1 MPLSIDKLDKLLET
15 KGFVSNKYYTIE
27 DLCMYVEL
35 VSISD
40 ADVFLLYI
48 PSKYK
53 FSVKNKSNVYKL
65 KYFNYEDEEENTA
78 DDYAGEMDE
87 YLLENTYREIDI
99 GINAGHKDPNIAS
112 YLEKNYKRPII
123 LKDISEEDN
132 KEVRDTV
139 RQLKRL
145 RLCVQNVNY
154 KVTIMYKHY
163 ICSIK
168 RDDSI
173 ECYSI
178 KKYNGS
184 KYKKLFVTTDL
195 ETLYSNI
202 DSLKLNLTTVR
213 KGLYHILD
221 KNQFNHTK
229 TLQRLLD
236 TKNDIIEF
244 SDRAY
249 SKKLEYDKYY
259 QEAVD
264 MLKNIKNSEKQKL
277 SVLFE
282 LNQKFKDPSLN
293 KGLHNDIDRTHQL
306 SKLQQEIS
314 DIKKIKEEIV
324 KTLFDLK
331 SKKEDTMLMVDKIMF
346 DNNVMIECVI
356 RNFSELEKIC

>member
-1 MPLSIDKLDKLLET
+1 
-15 KGFVSNKYYTIE
+15 
-27 DLCMYVEL
+27 
-35 VSISD
+35 
-40 ADVFLLYI
+40 
-48 PSKYK
+48 
-53 FSVKNKSNVYKL
+53 
-65 KYFNYEDEEENTA
+65 NYEDEEENTA

-87 YLLENTYREIDI
+87 YLIENTYREIDI
-99 GINAGHKDPNIAS
+99 GINPGDKDPNIAP
-112 YLEKNYKRPII
+112 YLEENYKRPIT

-145 RLCVQNVNY
+145 RFCVQNVKY

-184 KYKKLFVTTDL
+184 KSKKLFVTTDL
-195 ETLYSNI
+195 ETLYSKI
-202 DSLKLNLTTVR
+202 DSLTLNLSTVR

-264 MLKNIKNSEKQKL
+264 MLENIKHSEKQKL
-277 SVLFE
+277 SVLYE

-293 KGLHNDIDRTHQL
+293 KGLHTDIDRTHQI
-306 SKLQQEIS
+306 SKLQKEIS
-314 DIKKIKEEIV
+314 DIQKIKEEIV
-324 KTLFDLK
+324 RTLFDLK
-331 SKKEDTMLMVDKIMF
+331 TKKEDTMLMVDKIMF

-356 RNFSELEKIC
+356 RNFSKLENIC